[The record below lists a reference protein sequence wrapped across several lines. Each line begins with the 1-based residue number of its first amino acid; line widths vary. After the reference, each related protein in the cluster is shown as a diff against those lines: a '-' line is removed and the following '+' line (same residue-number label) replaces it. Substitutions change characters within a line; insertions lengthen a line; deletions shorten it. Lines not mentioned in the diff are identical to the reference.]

1 MPEVS
6 VCIPAYRQ
14 PEFLSRAVQSVL
26 TQDFGDFE
34 IVITDDSPD
43 SDVMDVVKAVGDSR
57 VRYSRNSTRLGSPA
71 NWVAALSRSRGQ
83 LIKFMHHDDCFSRP
97 DSLGRFVRMLDDP
110 RVDFGFSASQVVDP
124 DQRPLW
130 VHKPA
135 ERIDEMRMN
144 PYVLLLGNWIG
155 APSATI
161 YRRTAPARIDTRLKW
176 VVDIDFY
183 LTMLVQNRQFAYD
196 DNALVATTLGAPHQ
210 VTGDVQRDPRVAL
223 AEWFILAA
231 KWAGVTWRRSELLDY
246 LGDLQLQYDFRN
258 WRDYHALGLHG
269 RAARL
274 FVLAYLGKR
283 FAHEEDE

>member
-14 PEFLSRAVQSVL
+14 PEFLYRAVQSVL
-26 TQDFGDFE
+26 MQDFDDFE

-43 SDVMDVVKAVGDSR
+43 SDVMDVVKAIRDSR
-57 VRYSRNSTRLGSPA
+57 IRYSRNSTRLGSPA
-71 NWVAALSRSRGQ
+71 NWVAALTCSSGR
-83 LIKFMHHDDCFSRP
+83 LIKFMHHDDCFARP

-110 RVDFGFSASQVVDP
+110 RVDFGFSASQVVDL
-124 DQRPLW
+124 DQRQLW

-183 LTMLVQNRQFAYD
+183 LTMLVRNKQFAYD

-210 VTGDVQRDPRVAL
+210 VTRDVQRDPRVAL

-231 KWAGVTWRRSELLDY
+231 KWANLTWRRSELLDY
-246 LGDLQLQYDFRN
+246 LGDLQLQYDFRD
-258 WRDYHALGLHG
+258 WRDYRALGLRG

-274 FVLAYLGKR
+274 FVLAHLAKR
-283 FAHEEDE
+283 MAREEDE